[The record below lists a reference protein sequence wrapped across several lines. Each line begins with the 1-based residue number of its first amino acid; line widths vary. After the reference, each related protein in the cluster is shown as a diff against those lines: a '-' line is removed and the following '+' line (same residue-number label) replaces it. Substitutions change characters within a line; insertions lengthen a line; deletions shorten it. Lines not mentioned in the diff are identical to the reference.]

1 MNEPYLNEPHF
12 AYKVRQHL
20 NLGLRELRPET
31 LERLSAARQAALARQ
46 KRAIASPALA
56 TGGRSSF
63 RLCYPCLSQ
72 TLAAVAFLLCAFYS
86 TFWVADQCVQELC
99 SIDSAI
105 LSDELP
111 LGAFTDKGFAAWLD
125 SKSAE

>member
-1 MNEPYLNEPHF
+1 MNEQHF

-20 NLGLRELRPET
+20 NRGLRELRPET
-31 LERLSAARQAALARQ
+31 LERLSAARRAALARQ
-46 KRAIASPALA
+46 KQAIAPSALA
-56 TGGRSSF
+56 AGGRFSF
-63 RLCYPCLSQ
+63 PFHFRDPRLSQ

-86 TFWVADQCVQELC
+86 TFWVADQCVRELG
-99 SIDSAI
+99 SLDSAI

-125 SKSAE
+125 SKSAD

>member
-1 MNEPYLNEPHF
+1 MNEQHF
-12 AYKVRQHL
+12 ACKVRQHL
-20 NLGLRELRPET
+20 NRGLREICPET

-46 KRAIASPALA
+46 KQTIEQPALA
-56 TGGRSSF
+56 AGGRAAFHF
-63 RLCYPCLSQ
+63 RGPRLSQ

-86 TFWVADQCVQELC
+86 TFRVADQCVQELG
-99 SIDSAI
+99 SLDSAI

-125 SKSAE
+125 RKSAE